1 MLRARIITALV
12 MLAVLY
18 WATALLSAFHF
29 TLGIS
34 LALVVA
40 ILEWTK
46 LMGLQRM
53 SLRVVYV
60 SIGIALMLL
69 VAWGMGITSDA
80 INLSKPIVLAVCGT
94 GVLFWLWAF
103 SLMRGYPDNIAS
115 WSTTPITALIGFLTL
130 IPTWA
135 ALVQLKYLEPN
146 GYLVFALIAM
156 VSIADIGAYFV
167 GRAFGKSKLAPQLS
181 PGKSWAGFWGGVL
194 SCGLLS
200 ISLLYLLN
208 HFIAPL
214 DVFRSIGLIV
224 LMLIVAVFSVMGDLF
239 ESMFKRNQGLKDS
252 GSILPGHGGIL
263 DRIDS
268 LTAAA
273 PLFVCSLLV
282 ILGDVAW
289 V

>member
-1 MLRARIITALV
+1 MLRTRVITALV
-12 MLAVLY
+12 MLVVLY

-29 TLGIS
+29 ALFIS

-46 LMGLQRM
+46 LMGLQRT

-60 SIGIALMLL
+60 SVGVALMLV
-69 VAWGMGITSDA
+69 VAWSMGIAPDA
-80 INLSKPIVLAVCGT
+80 NSLSKPVVLAVCGV

-103 SLMRGYPDNIAS
+103 SLMRGYPNNIAS
-115 WSTTPITALIGFLTL
+115 WSPMPITALIGFLTL
-130 IPTWA
+130 IPTWT

-167 GRAFGKSKLAPQLS
+167 GRAFGESKLAPQLS
-181 PGKSWAGFWGGVL
+181 PGKSWAGFWGGVA

-200 ISLLYLLN
+200 IGLLYLLN

-214 DVFRSIGLIV
+214 SLLKSICLIA
-224 LMLIVAVFSVMGDLF
+224 LMLLVAVFSVMGDLF

-252 GSILPGHGGIL
+252 GKILPGHGGIL

-273 PLFVCSLLV
+273 PLFVSSLLV
-282 ILGDVAW
+282 ILGDAAW